1 MFVVF
6 FSLLIVSLVQGTHQC
21 CMKMIE
27 HIEVV
32 DRDTG
37 RSRPM
42 YARLVTS
49 QLHPGTVDEAV
60 QIFRDSV
67 VPDARQQPGFQGAM
81 ALVDRSANK
90 TISITLWQTEA
101 RASATVGHLQ
111 AQMNK
116 FASHLTVPPVVE
128 TFEVAV
134 QE

>member
-1 MFVVF
+1 
-6 FSLLIVSLVQGTHQC
+6 
-21 CMKMIE
+21 
-27 HIEVV
+27 
-32 DRDTG
+32 
-37 RSRPM
+37 M

-49 QLHPGTVDEAV
+49 QLQPGTVDEAV

-81 ALVDRSANK
+81 ALVDREANK

-101 RASATVGHLQ
+101 EARRSATGGYLQ
-111 AQMNK
+111 AQINK
-116 FASHLTVPPVVE
+116 FASHLVTPPVVE